1 MDSYFRRLRRLR
13 QAPWVRDIVSNV
25 TLTPNDLILPVF
37 VRDESISPTVEA
49 MPGVVRHTLDE
60 LKPLSE
66 KVAKAGIQAIALFPV
81 IETAL
86 KCPEGREA
94 LNPSNLVC
102 RAIQTIKQAA
112 QQVGVIADVALD
124 PYTTHGHDGILIE
137 GCVANDETVAILAQQ
152 ALTLAQAG
160 ASVVAPSDMMDG
172 RVKAIRHALDLSGHT
187 HVMIWSYG
195 AKFAS
200 AFYGPFRSAL
210 QVKALG
216 GPLDKKSYQLD
227 SRTPSQALQKI
238 EQDITEGA
246 DAIIIK
252 PGVPYM
258 DILQQAKS
266 RWDVPLMS
274 YHVSGEYAMLKAAA
288 ANGWLDYSQTL
299 METLIALKRAGA
311 SAIITYGAL
320 DAAALVSQL

>member
-1 MDSYFRRLRRLR
+1 
-13 QAPWVRDIVSNV
+13 VRDIISDV
-25 TLTPNDLILPVF
+25 TLTAHDLILPVF
-37 VRDESISPTVEA
+37 VRDESISPTIEA
-49 MPGVVRHTLDE
+49 MPGVARYTLEE
-60 LKPLSE
+60 LKPLS
-66 KVAKAGIQAIALFPV
+66 AKIAGSGIGAIALFPV
-81 IETAL
+81 VEPAL
-86 KCPEGREA
+86 KCPEGKEA
-94 LNPSNLVC
+94 LNPDNLVC

-112 QQVGVIADVALD
+112 PQIGVIADVALD
-124 PYTTHGHDGILIE
+124 PYTTHGHDGLLVE
-137 GCVANDETVAILAQQ
+137 GAVANDATVAILAQQ

-160 ASVVAPSDMMDG
+160 ADVVAPSDMMDG
-172 RVKAIRHALDLSGHT
+172 RVRAIRRGLDLGGYT
-187 HVMIWSYG
+187 RVMIWSYG

-200 AFYGPFRSAL
+200 AFYGPFRNAL

-216 GPLDKKSYQLD
+216 GALDKKSYQLD

-238 EQDITEGA
+238 AQDITEGA

-266 RWDVPLMS
+266 RWDVPLIS

-288 ANGWLDYSQTL
+288 AKGWLDYNQTL

-320 DAAALVSQL
+320 DAAMQVS